1 MTPMHSVLRRATIA
15 LLSCSVAFTTM
26 AAAPVAAV
34 RDLVQTLH
42 GVTVHDPYRYF
53 ENLKD
58 PEVQAWLK
66 GQGEYARQALDRIEG
81 RDALEQRIAAIS
93 GASGDKLSGIV
104 RMPGER
110 IYYLK
115 RGSGEKQF
123 KLVLRV
129 GLHGGERVLADP

>member
-1 MTPMHSVLRRATIA
+1 MTPLHSTLCRFALA
-15 LLSCSVAFTTM
+15 LLACT
-26 AAAPVAAV
+26 AACPALAAPPVAAV
-34 RDLVQTLH
+34 RDVVQTLH

-66 GQGEYARQALDRIEG
+66 GQGEHARQTLDRIDG
-81 RDALEQRIAAIS
+81 RDQMEQRIAELSA
-93 GASGDKLSGIV
+93 ASGDKLSDLV

-115 RGSGEKQF
+115 RGSLKKQ
-123 KLVLRV
+123 
-129 GLHGGERVLADP
+129 